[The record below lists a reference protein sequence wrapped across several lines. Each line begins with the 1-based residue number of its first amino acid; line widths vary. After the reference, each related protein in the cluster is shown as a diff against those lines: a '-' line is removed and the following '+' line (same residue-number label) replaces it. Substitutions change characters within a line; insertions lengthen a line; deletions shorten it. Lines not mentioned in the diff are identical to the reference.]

1 MMKCRPAWKKCWVYW
16 VQQTKAMIKL
26 SDYLDYLYSEI
37 IQARKKADEKSVL
50 VAKEYANHEYLKYF
64 KAPRFAFPA
73 IKMDIP
79 LKVSDISSQSKYN
92 FKYDNEKFL
101 KEVNERIEVVNKE
114 KQLNI
119 PSVTREQIENPE
131 FKQLFKTLE
140 KKDQK
145 LVRNLDDEV
154 KKIDISSPIKSLN
167 IGIFRLQD
175 NAAETEHSEMRKI
188 LYEAIENSYS
198 LISTKLNDIY
208 IDPKTSGA
216 EDKDKLFINLHIE
229 MEEEGLRI
237 KTFKDN
243 NGQTI
248 EEIIFE

>member
-1 MMKCRPAWKKCWVYW
+1 
-16 VQQTKAMIKL
+16 MIKL
-26 SDYLDYLYSEI
+26 SDYLDYLYNEI
-37 IQARKKADEKSVL
+37 IQARKKADERSVL
-50 VAKEYANHEYLKYF
+50 VAKEYANHEYLKFF

-79 LKVSDISSQSKYN
+79 LKVSDINSQSKYN
-92 FKYDNEKFL
+92 FKLDDTKFL
-101 KEVNERIEVVNKE
+101 KEVNEGIRKVNIE

-119 PSVTREQIENPE
+119 PPVTNEQLQNPE

-140 KKDQK
+140 NKDHK
-145 LVRNLDDEV
+145 FVRTIEDELKRV
-154 KKIDISSPIKSLN
+154 NVSPQIKSLN
-167 IGIFRLQD
+167 IGTFRPQD
-175 NAAETEHSEMRKI
+175 ATGETENTEMKRILMEVISNNHSKV
-188 LYEAIENSYS
+188 
-198 LISTKLNDIY
+198 STKLNDLY
-208 IDPKTSGA
+208 IDPNTTGS

-237 KTFKDN
+237 TSYKDK